1 MDCLSSL
8 SLFTWLCHELLI
20 CVPVSKKQKDR
31 DFSYHFG
38 IIRDSIFQILQPP
51 IFTAPATAIRYTFF
65 FGGVGS
71 SEIQENREKVNNWG
85 VFPLR
90 LWMLG
95 DLFLLLQPEL
105 EGFSMSVCGWIS
117 CQLPG
122 LDLHRVQVV
131 YQWVGNDT
139 LTPVLIIL
147 WIPVLFLNLL
157 STIYFWEPSNSSP
170 CFLSRF
176 YSSIQWERWWSTLT
190 PRYIEPGHF
199 TLLTIY
205 FFYSSKNYSC

>member
-1 MDCLSSL
+1 MPLKFVFIYLALPWTSYMCACEQETKGQRFLLSFWDHQRQYL
-8 SLFTWLCHELLI
+8 SDTAAT
-20 CVPVSKKQKDR
+20 
-31 DFSYHFG
+31 HFHG
-38 IIRDSIFQILQPP
+38 SCYC
-51 IFTAPATAIRYTFF
+51 YTIHFF
-65 FGGVGS
+65 FWGVGS

>member
-1 MDCLSSL
+1 MNFLYVCLWARNKRTEISPIILGSSETV
-8 SLFTWLCHELLI
+8 SFRYCSHPFSRLLLLLY
-20 CVPVSKKQKDR
+20 DT
-31 DFSYHFG
+31 
-38 IIRDSIFQILQPP
+38 L
-51 IFTAPATAIRYTFF
+51 FF
-65 FGGVGS
+65 FWGVGS